1 MKYKSKIAFYSL
13 LLVGAM
19 SFSGCLANKQV
30 EIKPN
35 HLDTELGNL
44 IKGDERTYSDDDEAV
59 ITALLKNS
67 PSYAQV
73 KRQEAVEENIVKLP
87 NNMPLYRQPLFA
99 QMVVFPYTSKS
110 GVYHGYSE
118 SWIKIKEGEFVLSDP
133 KSENQRER
141 IFDFNDVG
149 KK

>member
-19 SFSGCLANKQV
+19 SYSGCLANKQV

-87 NNMPLYRQPLFA
+87 NNNPLYRPPLFS
-99 QMVVFPYTSKS
+99 QMVGFSYTSKR
-110 GVYHGYSE
+110 GCFHGNY
-118 SWIKIKEGEFVLSDP
+118 
-133 KSENQRER
+133 
-141 IFDFNDVG
+141 
-149 KK
+149 